1 MKFVYAAPLL
11 LVAAA
16 AEHPADCRMKAFIKA
31 FIENEVHGYKTET
44 VGVGLFMTSVFT
56 SKGKNGSITTIA
68 VDDRGGG
75 GELGG
80 GLGGGPQP
88 FVKQFQRGDL
98 LKEFYIE
105 YDKDPSAP
113 DAKVTYCN
121 SNDWDPDEDTV
132 IKDIAWDDSKSV
144 QFGSNLN
151 AFVGVFHQ
159 VGDDLDQQLVAD
171 FDADG
176 ICYPIQI
183 KIPGDTPGT
192 EFITTFTDLNGNY
205 DETYEV
211 PEECNGQKE
220 AFGKNLRGSLG
231 RVMTV
236 AS

>member
-16 AEHPADCRMKAFIKA
+16 AEHPADCRMKFY
-31 FIENEVHGYKTET
+31 IENEVHGYKTET

-105 YDKDPSAP
+105 YAQGPKRAGRQGHVLQQQRLGSRRGYSDKRH
-113 DAKVTYCN
+113 CM
-121 SNDWDPDEDTV
+121 
-132 IKDIAWDDSKSV
+132 
-144 QFGSNLN
+144 
-151 AFVGVFHQ
+151 
-159 VGDDLDQQLVAD
+159 
-171 FDADG
+171 
-176 ICYPIQI
+176 
-183 KIPGDTPGT
+183 
-192 EFITTFTDLNGNY
+192 
-205 DETYEV
+205 
-211 PEECNGQKE
+211 
-220 AFGKNLRGSLG
+220 G
-231 RVMTV
+231 RLEIGPVR
-236 AS
+236 